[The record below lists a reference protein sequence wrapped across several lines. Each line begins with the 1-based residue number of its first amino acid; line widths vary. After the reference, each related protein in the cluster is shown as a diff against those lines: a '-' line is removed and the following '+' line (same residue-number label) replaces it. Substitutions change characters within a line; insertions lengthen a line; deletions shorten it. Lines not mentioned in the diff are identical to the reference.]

1 MDDEGH
7 DVEVGKPGEIWVR
20 GPQVTKGY
28 WRNEKA
34 NKEAFVDGWFCT
46 GDVALFKDGMFYI
59 VDRKKVSE
67 TVVFGWVVGIVADE
81 WVMTGA
87 HQV

>member
-81 WVMTGA
+81 
-87 HQV
+87 